1 MRNIWVRPAI
11 ADDKPLA
18 TEWWARIANENHIDP
33 DVLEYPST
41 VVMTAE
47 KDGEP
52 ICFMPVQNA
61 IVAEPVNEK
70 AESVMMCEALAPK
83 EDLSGLD
90 MAKAL
95 DKFLTVLTFKAKELG
110 IGEIH
115 MPCTDENVIALA
127 EARGFVK
134 SSVPTW
140 ILKV

>member
-1 MRNIWVRPAI
+1 MA
-11 ADDKPLA
+11 
-18 TEWWARIANENHIDP
+18 
-33 DVLEYPST
+33 
-41 VVMTAE
+41 AE

-61 IVAEPVNEK
+61 IVAETKEEK

-83 EDLSGLD
+83 PELSGLD

-95 DKFLTVLTFKAKELG
+95 DKFIAVLMFKAKELG

-115 MPCTDENVIALA
+115 MPCTDTDVIALA
-127 EARGFVK
+127 EARGFKK
-134 SSVPTW
+134 SEVPTW